1 MAVALVTCCKTV
13 CMDMNKVTPSPLLS
27 AAVLAVLLTVQPVQA
42 DTNATSLDQIAAV
55 VNSDVVM
62 LSEAQQRAQRLRSAS
77 PVAAQLAAPAL
88 LKQAVDNLILEK
100 LQLQQA
106 EELGIQI
113 DDVTLNKTIAMIA
126 QRNKLSLPAFQQAL
140 QQEGIDYADF
150 REQTRRKLMAEALRK
165 REVERRVQS
174 SNAEATD
181 AQAEE
186 QFQAWLQELRNDAYV
201 EYRIPVERSGLTLQ

>member
-1 MAVALVTCCKTV
+1 MAVVRETCYKTV
-13 CMDMNKVTPSPLLS
+13 YMDMNKTTFSPLLS
-27 AAVLAVLLTVQPVQA
+27 AAILGLLLTVQPVQA
-42 DTNATSLDQIAAV
+42 DNNATPLDQIAAV

-62 LSEAQQRAQRLRSAS
+62 MSEAQQRAQLLRSSSKTAAS
-77 PVAAQLAAPAL
+77 LTAPAL

-100 LQLQQA
+100 LQIQRA

-113 DDVTLNKTIAMIA
+113 DDVTLNKTLATIA
-126 QRNKLSLPAFQQAL
+126 QRNQLNLPAFQQAL

-165 REVERRVQS
+165 REVERRVQ
-174 SNAEATD
+174 ATAPEAAN

-186 QFQAWLQELRNDAYV
+186 QFQAWLQELRNEAYV
-201 EYRIPVERSGLTLQ
+201 EYRIPVERSGLKLQ

>member
-13 CMDMNKVTPSPLLS
+13 CMDMNKVTPPPLLS

-42 DTNATSLDQIAAV
+42 DTNATPLDQIAAV

>member
-1 MAVALVTCCKTV
+1 
-13 CMDMNKVTPSPLLS
+13 MDMNKVTLSPLLS

>member
-1 MAVALVTCCKTV
+1 MAVVHVTCYKTV
-13 CMDMNKVTPSPLLS
+13 CMDMNKVTFSPLLS

-42 DTNATSLDQIAAV
+42 DTNATPLDQIAAV

-62 LSEAQQRAQRLRSAS
+62 MSEAQQRAQLLRSAS
-77 PVAAQLAAPAL
+77 PAAAQLAAPAL

-150 REQTRRKLMAEALRK
+150 REQTRRKLMADALRK
-165 REVERRVQS
+165 REVQRRVQAS
-174 SNAEATD
+174 TAEATE

-186 QFQAWLQELRNDAYV
+186 QFQAWLQELRNEAYV
-201 EYRIPVERSGLTLQ
+201 EYRIPVERSSLTLQ